1 MDRNSV
7 IGLLL
12 IGAIMVV
19 FTMVNQPDREALEKQ
34 KQEQITKD
42 SLESIQKAT
51 SAEIDLKA
59 DSFIINGQ
67 PTNQFVS
74 TLPNEERPEIKAER
88 FYLENESVKIT
99 FSSRGG
105 IPEQFELKDY
115 KTWQKKPL
123 ELFLPDSS
131 LFSFNLL
138 NSSNKAFETSSLAFV
153 LDQQSHQNK
162 LILKAYSDSIHFIS
176 FNYEL
181 LKGYNMSFT
190 ADFTNAGELY
200 RNSNT
205 SLPVNIRFAG
215 KRQEKNVENER
226 NNTTIYYRDIKE
238 NEVDKI
244 SPLESASEKVEN
256 SLEWLAFKE
265 QFFALALISN
275 KEIQPGASLQTVAS
289 TSDSLTKSMHASFV
303 VPIEPKSPTVSFT
316 MFVGPTQ
323 YHLLKEQGHDLQD
336 LVPLGWGIFGWVN
349 KLIVIPAFKFLGNFN
364 LGYGLVILI
373 LTIYIKLILLAFQ
386 YRSYLSQAK
395 MRVLKPEIDE
405 INAKYAN
412 GDAMQKQ
419 QAVMGLYREAG
430 VNPLG
435 GCLPMLFQIPVLF
448 ALFSFFPAAIELRQ
462 QGFLWADDLSTYDS
476 IVNLPFTIP
485 FYGNHISLFAL
496 LMTVS
501 TIIYTR
507 MNNQLSAGSTEM
519 MAGLKWMMYLM
530 PVIFLF
536 VLNSYAAG
544 LNYYY
549 FLANVITF
557 GQQFAFRKLVD
568 DKKIH
573 AKIQEKKKQ
582 PKKAAKTS
590 FQQKLE
596 EMAKARQSGKK

>member
-19 FTMVNQPDREALEKQ
+19 FTVINQPDREALEKQ
-34 KQEQITKD
+34 KQEQSLKD
-42 SLESIQKAT
+42 SLGEEQIKSP
-51 SAEIDLKA
+51 SA
-59 DSFIINGQ
+59 SM
-67 PTNQFVS
+67 FVS
-74 TLPNEERPEIKAER
+74 DSLNRDNSGLVDSNKSVAFNSVRKTEN
-88 FYLENESVKIT
+88 FYLENEFLKVT
-99 FSSRGG
+99 FSSNGG
-105 IPEQFELKDY
+105 MPKQFELKNF
-115 KTWQKKPL
+115 KTWQNDQL
-123 ELFLPDSS
+123 ELFEADSS
-131 LFSFNLL
+131 FFSVSLPAGNNKIETSDLYFVNDKE
-138 NSSNKAFETSSLAFV
+138 SNGKKLVLKAF
-153 LDQQSHQNK
+153 
-162 LILKAYSDSIHFIS
+162 SDSIHYVS
-176 FNYEL
+176 YTYEL
-181 LKGYNMSFT
+181 QTGYNLQFT
-190 ADFTNAGELY
+190 ADFSNAGNLVST
-200 RNSNT
+200 NIKA
-205 SLPVNIRFAG
+205 LPVSMRFAG
-215 KRQEKNVENER
+215 MRQEKNIENER
-226 NNTTIYYRDIKE
+226 NNTTIYYRDLKE
-238 NEVDKI
+238 DEVDKL
-244 SPLESASEKVEN
+244 SPLESVSEKSEN
-256 SLEWLAFKE
+256 SLEWIAFKE
-265 QFFALALISN
+265 QFFALAIISG
-275 KEIQPGASLQTVAS
+275 KEIQPGASLQTITS
-289 TSDSLTKSMHASFV
+289 DSDSLTKSMFASFV
-303 VPIEPKSPTVSFT
+303 LPVESGGSKLSLT
-316 MFVGPTQ
+316 MFAGPTQ
-323 YHLLKEQGHDLQD
+323 YHLLKDQGHDLQD

-349 KLIVIPAFKFLGNFN
+349 KLIVIPAFKFLGKFN
-364 LGYGLVILI
+364 LGYGLVILL

-405 INAKYAN
+405 INAQYAN

-462 QGFLWADDLSTYDS
+462 EGFLWADDLSTYDS

-485 FYGNHISLFAL
+485 FYGDHISLFAL

-519 MAGLKWMMYLM
+519 MPGLKWMMYLM

-557 GQQFAFRKLVD
+557 AQQFAFRKLVD

-573 AKIQEKKKQ
+573 AKILEKKRQ

-596 EMAKARQSGKK
+596 EMAKARQTGKK

>member
-1 MDRNSV
+1 
-7 IGLLL
+7 
-12 IGAIMVV
+12 
-19 FTMVNQPDREALEKQ
+19 
-34 KQEQITKD
+34 
-42 SLESIQKAT
+42 
-51 SAEIDLKA
+51 
-59 DSFIINGQ
+59 
-67 PTNQFVS
+67 
-74 TLPNEERPEIKAER
+74 
-88 FYLENESVKIT
+88 
-99 FSSRGG
+99 
-105 IPEQFELKDY
+105 
-115 KTWQKKPL
+115 
-123 ELFLPDSS
+123 
-131 LFSFNLL
+131 
-138 NSSNKAFETSSLAFV
+138 
-153 LDQQSHQNK
+153 
-162 LILKAYSDSIHFIS
+162 
-176 FNYEL
+176 
-181 LKGYNMSFT
+181 
-190 ADFTNAGELY
+190 
-200 RNSNT
+200 
-205 SLPVNIRFAG
+205 
-215 KRQEKNVENER
+215 
-226 NNTTIYYRDIKE
+226 
-238 NEVDKI
+238 
-244 SPLESASEKVEN
+244 
-256 SLEWLAFKE
+256 
-265 QFFALALISN
+265 
-275 KEIQPGASLQTVAS
+275 
-289 TSDSLTKSMHASFV
+289 
-303 VPIEPKSPTVSFT
+303 

-405 INAKYAN
+405 INAKYAD

-476 IVNLPFTIP
+476 IMNLPFTIP